1 MALLSKKAMNFAYG
15 MGAAVVII
23 GALFKITHFE
33 LGPLTGNVMLT
44 IGLVVEA
51 AIFALS
57 AFEPVDNELDWS
69 LVYPELAG
77 GQASDK
83 KVKKEDPKEAQG
95 LLSQKLDAMLKEAKV
110 DSELMTSLGN
120 SIKNFEG
127 AARAIS
133 PTVDG
138 MSATKKY
145 SEELSMAAAQME
157 SLNSL
162 YKVQLESASRNAE
175 ANKEIA
181 DNASKLKEQMQSMTA
196 NIASLNN
203 VYGGMLSAMS
213 NKG

>member
-1 MALLSKKAMNFAYG
+1 MAILSKKVMGFLYG
-15 MGAAVVII
+15 MGAAVVIV
-23 GALFKITHFE
+23 GALFKLMHWPGA
-33 LGPLTGNVMLT
+33 GPM
-44 IGLVVEA
+44 LVVGLLTEA

-57 AFEPVDNELDWS
+57 AFEPVEKELDWA

-77 GQASDK
+77 GEAKPKSL
-83 KVKKEDPKEAQG
+83 KKEDPAEAQG
-95 LLSQKLDAMLKEAKV
+95 LLSQKLDNLLKDAKI
-110 DSELMTSLGN
+110 DGELMASLGN

-127 AARAIS
+127 AAKAIS
-133 PTVDG
+133 PTVD
-138 MSATKKY
+138 SIASTKKY

-181 DNASKLKEQMQSMTA
+181 ENAGKLKEQMASMTA
-196 NIASLNN
+196 NIASLNS
-203 VYGGMLSAMS
+203 VYGGMLSAMN